1 MDAFPRLLSRALRLF
16 AHRNFTWQGKK
27 KNALFFRVRNRVPGP
42 RETFPMQRH
51 GSERAPQPP
60 PPSARSPSSSPASS
74 PSGPETRSRKRQ
86 RTDSASSPT
95 AGPNGNLGAAAGR
108 GPAHTGIR
116 SQANRFPGGSTNAY
130 KTWLNNIDGTYG
142 GYLGTKV
149 AAHCV
154 ATGWGVGV
162 VQCIE
167 VQSRTMTRTPAHDAI
182 YPSNSQPF
190 SIVWEDNTD
199 SVVDLR
205 TLNLYARN
213 HEQGLHKATSDPSPA
228 SNGARAPPGAVV
240 SNGSAPPPPPSSSPP
255 LSQGQAL
262 PAPAAE
268 AAARAPPG
276 AGIFDGVPSIPGDLV
291 DLLTRNGTF
300 AFLENLHESG
310 GLWALRD
317 YRIPRLVPRGAASE
331 EFAASLKTI
340 LQLADRYPAHSL
352 PLYILGRSRNSS
364 LPSSCLA
371 RAAAN
376 LGTLLAMLSVFRKAN
391 GNSSGIRPCG
401 IIRRS

>member
-1 MDAFPRLLSRALRLF
+1 
-16 AHRNFTWQGKK
+16 
-27 KNALFFRVRNRVPGP
+27 
-42 RETFPMQRH
+42 MQRH

-108 GPAHTGIR
+108 GPAHTGVR
-116 SQANRFPGGSTNAY
+116 SQADRFPGGSTNAY

-167 VQSRTMTRTPAHDAI
+167 VQSKTRTRTPAHDAI

-199 SVVDLR
+199 SVVDPVSYTHL
-205 TLNLYARN
+205 TL
-213 HEQGLHKATSDPSPA
+213 P
-228 SNGARAPPGAVV
+228 
-240 SNGSAPPPPPSSSPP
+240 
-255 LSQGQAL
+255 
-262 PAPAAE
+262 
-268 AAARAPPG
+268 
-276 AGIFDGVPSIPGDLV
+276 
-291 DLLTRNGTF
+291 
-300 AFLENLHESG
+300 
-310 GLWALRD
+310 
-317 YRIPRLVPRGAASE
+317 
-331 EFAASLKTI
+331 TI
-340 LQLADRYPAHSL
+340 Y
-352 PLYILGRSRNSS
+352 
-364 LPSSCLA
+364 
-371 RAAAN
+371 
-376 LGTLLAMLSVFRKAN
+376 SV
-391 GNSSGIRPCG
+391 
-401 IIRRS
+401 